1 MKEDTDKFILF
12 IAFLS
17 LLLVLGDIF
26 LWLNISSQYTD
37 TQVFREAYLDVY
49 PTQIRSLKGLC
60 ITPLV
65 LLFIASLVFIRS
77 VRSNALKIV
86 LATVFAVLAI
96 VIIWK
101 MFALI

>member
-1 MKEDTDKFILF
+1 MKEDTDKFLLF
-12 IAFLS
+12 IAILS
-17 LLLVLGDIF
+17 LLFVLGDIF
-26 LWLNISSQYTD
+26 LWVNISNQYSD
-37 TQVFREAYLDVY
+37 TATFREEYLDVY
-49 PTQIRSLKGLC
+49 PTQIRSMKGLC
-60 ITPLV
+60 FMPLI

-77 VRSNALKIV
+77 VKSNLLKIV